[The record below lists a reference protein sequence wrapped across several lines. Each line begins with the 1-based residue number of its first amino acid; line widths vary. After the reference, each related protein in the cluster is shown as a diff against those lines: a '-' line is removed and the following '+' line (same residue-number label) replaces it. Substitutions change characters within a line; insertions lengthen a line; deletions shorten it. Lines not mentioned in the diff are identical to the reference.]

1 MAAPTGI
8 GVGRGSESGG
18 YSVGGRGGGAIVGRI
33 HGWLLAGLLTRS
45 GWVCEGSFWI
55 VGTKIVKK
63 LVATLVGWIV
73 VRTGS
78 AKTMIGCTACQ
89 TADVTDGKVA
99 DEILSIMNEGSWV
112 KETIRF
118 GDRGWNGTRWE

>member
-1 MAAPTGI
+1 MAWGD
-8 GVGRGSESGG
+8 R
-18 YSVGGRGGGAIVGRI
+18 VGGRGSGAIVGRI

-45 GWVCEGSFWI
+45 RWVCEGPFWI

-73 VRTGS
+73 VRTGI
-78 AKTMIGCTACQ
+78 AKTTISCTACQ
-89 TADVTDGKVA
+89 TADVTDGKVT

-118 GDRGWNGTRWE
+118 GDRGWDGTRWE